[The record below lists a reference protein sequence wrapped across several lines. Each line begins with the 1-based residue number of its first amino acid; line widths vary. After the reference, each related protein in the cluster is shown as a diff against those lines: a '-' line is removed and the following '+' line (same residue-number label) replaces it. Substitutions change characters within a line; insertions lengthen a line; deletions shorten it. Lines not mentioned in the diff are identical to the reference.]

1 MNISK
6 ALGTGI
12 PRAFKTRRFRNMSRE
27 EILEKLPE
35 DLKAMLH
42 YMDCCFDEYIL
53 TNKEKTL
60 EVKRCYE
67 EYTLEVL
74 S

>member
-27 EILEKLPE
+27 EIKEKLPTE
-35 DLKAMLH
+35 LIDFMNF
-42 YMDCCFDEYIL
+42 MDSIL
-53 TNKEKTL
+53 PK
-60 EVKRCYE
+60 YE
-67 EYTLEVL
+67 FKIENYKVNNEFGEYTLEVL

>member
-27 EILEKLPE
+27 EILEKLPTE
-35 DLKAMLH
+35 LIIFMEF
-42 YMDCCFDEYIL
+42 MDEIL
-53 TNKEKTL
+53 QKYEFKIGNYKVNNKFG
-60 EVKRCYE
+60 

>member
-1 MNISK
+1 
-6 ALGTGI
+6 
-12 PRAFKTRRFRNMSRE
+12 MSRE

-35 DLKAMLH
+35 DLKSMLH
-42 YMDCCFDEYIL
+42 YMDSFFDEYTLI
-53 TNKEKTL
+53 NQDKTL

-74 S
+74 SWHNKNNFLDAALQS

>member
-27 EILEKLPE
+27 EIKEKLPTE
-35 DLKAMLH
+35 LIIFMEF
-42 YMDCCFDEYIL
+42 MDEIL
-53 TNKEKTL
+53 QK
-60 EVKRCYE
+60 YE
-67 EYTLEVL
+67 FKIGNYKVNNEFGEYTLEVL
-74 S
+74 L

>member
-1 MNISK
+1 
-6 ALGTGI
+6 
-12 PRAFKTRRFRNMSRE
+12 MSRE
-27 EILEKLPE
+27 EILKKLPE
-35 DLKAMLH
+35 DLKALFH
-42 YMDCCFDEYIL
+42 YMDCCFDEYTLI
-53 TNKEKTL
+53 NQDKTL

>member
-27 EILEKLPE
+27 EILEKLPTE
-35 DLKAMLH
+35 LVVFMEF
-42 YMDCCFDEYIL
+42 MDEIL
-53 TNKEKTL
+53 QK
-60 EVKRCYE
+60 YE
-67 EYTLEVL
+67 FKIGNYKVNNEFGEYTLEVL

>member
-27 EILEKLPE
+27 EIKEKLPTE
-35 DLKAMLH
+35 LIIFIEF
-42 YMDCCFDEYIL
+42 MDSILPKYEFKIGNYKVNNEFGDYI
-53 TNKEKTL
+53 
-60 EVKRCYE
+60 
-67 EYTLEVL
+67 LEVL

>member
-27 EILEKLPE
+27 EIIEKLPTE
-35 DLKAMLH
+35 LIEFMNF
-42 YMDCCFDEYIL
+42 MDSILQKYEFKIGNYKVNNEFGDYI
-53 TNKEKTL
+53 
-60 EVKRCYE
+60 
-67 EYTLEVL
+67 LEVL